1 MKHHVSRSVLRR
13 LQDEPDA
20 APERD
25 RKHAATCAAC
35 QRRAASLAANATRAA
50 AILAQSPGG
59 TDPVPAL
66 RQLRSAETAVVPPR
80 PRSID
85 RLRVRLELGRR
96 QAFRAAAV
104 ATVVALC
111 LGTLVASGAA
121 SSLIKI
127 FEPDNF
133 VAFPINLSSFSS
145 IPDLSGFGSTQ
156 VLKAP
161 TVTTTASQASAASD
175 TGLKLLTPG
184 SLPPS
189 VKGTITYLAITQG
202 AGSFTF
208 NEATAAGTVNK
219 LGKTLPPLPKG
230 LDGSS
235 LTLEAGPAVVEMVGS
250 ESGSGLLGAIGAAR
264 DSGTTVGGP
273 MASRL
278 GTGHPGASGAA
289 GGPSARHG
297 VLRPLGGI
305 PQLVV
310 VQMKAPVLY
319 SDGPSVTQYENALLS
334 MPGVPP
340 SVAAEI
346 RSLGNLSSTL
356 PIPIPTSLAS
366 SSAADI
372 NGSPGLVI
380 GDSTGIASA
389 VIWQSHGLVYAVA
402 GALTDTQVVA
412 IARSMH

>member
-1 MKHHVSRSVLRR
+1 VKHHVSRSVLRR

-25 RKHAATCAAC
+25 RRHAATCAAC

-50 AILAQSPGG
+50 GVLAPGPEG
-59 TDPVPAL
+59 IDLPYAL
-66 RQLRSAETAVVPPR
+66 RQLRGAETAVVPPR

-85 RLRVRLELGRR
+85 RLRVRLEVGRR
-96 QAFRAAAV
+96 RAFRAAAV
-104 ATVVALC
+104 TTVVALC

-127 FEPDNF
+127 FEPDTF

-145 IPDLSGFGSTQ
+145 MPDLSGFGSTQ
-156 VLKAP
+156 VLKTP
-161 TVTTTASQASAASD
+161 TVTTTASQAAAAGD
-175 TGLKLLTPG
+175 TGLALLTPG
-184 SLPPS
+184 SLPSS
-189 VKGTITYLAITQG
+189 VKGSVTYLAITQG
-202 AGSFTF
+202 VGSFTF
-208 NEATAAGTVNK
+208 NQATAAGTVNK
-219 LGKTLPPLPKG
+219 LGRALPPLPKG

-235 LTLEAGPAVVEMVGS
+235 LTLQAGPAVVETVGS
-250 ESGSGLLGAIGAAR
+250 ESGSGLLGAVGA
-264 DSGTTVGGP
+264 G
-273 MASRL
+273 
-278 GTGHPGASGAA
+278 GASGPPVGPPTSFRRDGGHSGSAA
-289 GGPSARHG
+289 GALRTHG
-297 VLRPLGGI
+297 MLAGLGGI
-305 PQLVV
+305 PQLVI

-319 SDGPSVTQYENALLS
+319 SDGPSVTQYEDALLS

-356 PIPIPTSLAS
+356 PIPIPSSLAS

-380 GDSTGIASA
+380 GDTTGIASG
-389 VIWQSHGLVYAVA
+389 VIWQSHGLVYAVI
-402 GALTDTQVVA
+402 GALTDHQVVA

>member
-1 MKHHVSRSVLRR
+1 MKHHVSRSMLRR

-20 APERD
+20 AGERD
-25 RKHAATCAAC
+25 RLHAAACATC
-35 QRRAASLAANATRAA
+35 QRRAGTLAANATTAA
-50 AILAQSPGG
+50 AALGAQSPEGV
-59 TDPVPAL
+59 DPVPAL
-66 RQLRSAETAVVPPR
+66 RMLRRGETAFVASKPR
-80 PRSID
+80 AAD
-85 RLRVRLELGRR
+85 RLRARLELGRR
-96 QAFRAAAV
+96 RAFRGGAV
-104 ATVVALC
+104 ITVVALV

-133 VAFPINLSSFSS
+133 VAFPINLSSFTSM
-145 IPDLSGFGSTQ
+145 PDLSGYGSVR

-175 TGLKLLTPG
+175 TGLSLLMPG
-184 SLPPS
+184 SLPSS
-189 VKGTITYLAITQG
+189 VKGSVTYLAVTQG
-202 AGSFTF
+202 IGSFTF
-208 NEATAAGTVNK
+208 NESTAAGTVNK
-219 LGKTLPPLPKG
+219 LGRALPPLPKG
-230 LDGSS
+230 LNGSS
-235 LTLEAGPAVVEMVGS
+235 LTLQAGPAVVETVGS
-250 ESGSGLLGAIGAAR
+250 ASGSGLLAAV
-264 DSGTTVGGP
+264 GTGGGP
-273 MASRL
+273 GAPVGPPASSHP
-278 GTGHPGASGAA
+278 GDGHPGART
-289 GGPSARHG
+289 GGPHGMLAR
-297 VLRPLGGI
+297 LGGL
-305 PQLVV
+305 PQLVI

-319 SDGPSVTQYENALLS
+319 SDGLSVTQYENALLS

-380 GDSTGIASA
+380 GDTTGIASA
-389 VIWQSHGLVYAVA
+389 VIWQSHGLVYAVI
-402 GALTDTQVVA
+402 GALTDHQVVA

>member
-25 RKHAATCAAC
+25 RNHAATCAAC
-35 QRRAASLAANATRAA
+35 RRRAASLASNANAAA
-50 AILAQSPGG
+50 AVLAHSPGG
-59 TDPVPAL
+59 TDPLPAL

-80 PRSID
+80 LRSID

-96 QAFRAAAV
+96 RAFRAGAV
-104 ATVVALC
+104 TTVVALC

-133 VAFPINLSSFSS
+133 VAFPINLSSLSS
-145 IPDLSGFGSTQ
+145 IPDLSGFGSTR

-161 TVTTTASQASAASD
+161 AVTTTASQASAASD
-175 TGLKLLTPG
+175 TGLQLLTPG
-184 SLPPS
+184 SLPAS

-219 LGKTLPPLPKG
+219 LGKALPPLPRG

-235 LTLEAGPAVVEMVGS
+235 LTLQAGPAVVEIVGG
-250 ESGSGLLGAIGAAR
+250 SGNGLLGAIGAAR
-264 DSGTTVGGP
+264 HSGTTVGGP
-273 MASRL
+273 TAS
-278 GTGHPGASGAA
+278 GTGHLGAPGAP
-289 GGPSARHG
+289 GGSSRRHG
-297 VLRPLGGI
+297 ILRALGGV
-305 PQLVV
+305 PQLVI

-319 SDGPSVTQYENALLS
+319 SDGPSVTQYEDALLS

-380 GDSTGIASA
+380 GDTTGIASA

-402 GALTDTQVVA
+402 GALTDNQVVA
-412 IARSMH
+412 IARSMN